1 LRGRVILAT
10 RLLGV
15 LDSDSGKIADGG
27 LEMRKSLRIV
37 AALPVLF
44 LFLGCAE
51 NVFANSVT
59 FDFTIGGVG
68 ISASGTFTATF
79 LSGNVYLV
87 TSITG
92 MQNGAA
98 MTLLAP
104 RTYGGNFNQVFSSAP
119 FLGTAGLGFILAG
132 GTTDYNIYYD
142 SDAATYRECN
152 SGAGPCS
159 MVGVGIPI
167 QFSLTQVTEPSTL
180 MLLGSGL
187 VGLAGMARR
196 KFFG

>member
-1 LRGRVILAT
+1 
-10 RLLGV
+10 
-15 LDSDSGKIADGG
+15 
-27 LEMRKSLRIV
+27 
-37 AALPVLF
+37 
-44 LFLGCAE
+44 

-79 LSGNVYLV
+79 LSGNVCLV
-87 TSITG
+87 TSIPG

-104 RTYGGNFNQVFSSAP
+104 GTYGGNFNQVFSSTP
-119 FLGTAGLGFILAG
+119 FLGTAGLGFVLAG
-132 GTTDYNIYYD
+132 ATTDYNIYYD
-142 SDAATYRECN
+142 SDAGTYRECN

-159 MVGVGIPI
+159 MVGTGIPI

-196 KFFG
+196 KLFS

>member
-1 LRGRVILAT
+1 
-10 RLLGV
+10 
-15 LDSDSGKIADGG
+15 
-27 LEMRKSLRIV
+27 
-37 AALPVLF
+37 
-44 LFLGCAE
+44 LFLGCAQ

-59 FDFTIGGVG
+59 FDFTIGGAG

-92 MQNGAA
+92 MQNGAS

-104 RTYGGNFNQVFSSAP
+104 FTYGGNSNQVTSSAP
-119 FLGTAGLGFILAG
+119 FLGVQGLGFTLAG
-132 GTTDYNIYYD
+132 GRTDYNVYYD
-142 SDAATYRECN
+142 SGGATYRECN
-152 SGAGPCS
+152 SGGGPCS
-159 MVGVGIPI
+159 MAGTGIPV

-196 KFFG
+196 KLLG